1 MRIAKLL
8 SHGDYMGILWWL
20 RKTDNTP
27 GVCWSQPAPTFKV
40 NFGKDVEQRELLYSV
55 GGNINRINNMEI
67 PQKLKTHLA
76 YDLAIPYLSI
86 YPKELK
92 TE

>member
-1 MRIAKLL
+1 
-8 SHGDYMGILWWL
+8 MGITQGFSGGSEKQTTHQECAGASLHRL
-20 RKTDNTP
+20 SKI
-27 GVCWSQPAPTFKV
+27 

-55 GGNINRINNMEI
+55 GGNINRLNNMEI